1 MPNDVPKTIKH
12 LNAPLLKLLEENT
25 RNASFIVS
33 LLSTRILNNEE
44 GKDEG
49 EIIFIDSVLTRRECC
64 RFMKRVHNCSPPSV
78 ENTLNRFHYYC
89 TFGFSPQTRRSLIQ
103 NMIDIHGVVDK
114 IYIDSLWSLISEK
127 RSQPEI
133 EHVHKELNELAQI
146 FNIKIIVGC
155 DISYPST
162 SKAL

>member
-1 MPNDVPKTIKH
+1 
-12 LNAPLLKLLEENT
+12 
-25 RNASFIVS
+25 
-33 LLSTRILNNEE
+33 
-44 GKDEG
+44 
-49 EIIFIDSVLTRRECC
+49 
-64 RFMKRVHNCSPPSV
+64 
-78 ENTLNRFHYYC
+78 
-89 TFGFSPQTRRSLIQ
+89 
-103 NMIDIHGVVDK
+103 MIDIHGVVDK